1 MSMSNPTVESLETKV
16 SEINFEQIK
25 KKQRLKS
32 FAKGMLFL
40 LPSIVLFG
48 AFLFYPLF
56 KTIYLSFFLTN
67 AQGETTVFVGLQNYI
82 DMFTS
87 PIFQQSMKSTFLFV
101 LYTVPTTVV
110 IALFLAVLA
119 NEKLKGIGLFRTI
132 FSSTMGISVA
142 AASVFWLYMFHPS
155 IGFLN
160 KMLEIFGIDAIG
172 WLTDPKWALLAV
184 SATTIWMNLGF
195 TFLILL
201 GGLQSIDSY
210 LYESAD
216 IDGASYFYKLRR
228 ITIPMLSPTLF
239 FVITVTI
246 INAFQ
251 TFGQIDI
258 LTQGGPQNTT
268 NLIVYSIYREA
279 FANYQFG
286 TASAQSIVLFIIILV
301 MTVLQ
306 FKLGER
312 KVHYQ

>member
-1 MSMSNPTVESLETKV
+1 MRLSNPIIESNEMN
-16 SEINFEQIK
+16 EIHFESIK
-25 KKQRLKS
+25 KKQRIKS
-32 FAKGMLFL
+32 WTKGMLFL
-40 LPSIVLFG
+40 LPSIVLFSV
-48 AFLFYPLF
+48 FLFYPLF

-67 AQGETTVFVGLQNYI
+67 ARGETTLFVGLQNYI
-82 DMFTS
+82 NMFTS
-87 PIFQQSMKSTFLFV
+87 PVFLQSIKSTFLFV
-101 LYTVPTTVV
+101 LYTVPVTII

-119 NEKLKGIGLFRTI
+119 NEKLKGIGFFRTI

-160 KMLEIFGIDAIG
+160 KVLEFFGLQSIG
-172 WLTDPKWALLAV
+172 WLTDPTWALFAV
-184 SATTIWMNLGF
+184 SVTTIWMNLGF

-201 GGLQSIDSY
+201 GGLQSIESS

-216 IDGASYFYKLRR
+216 IDGAGYFYKLYR

-279 FANYQFG
+279 FVNYQFG
-286 TASAQSIVLFIIILV
+286 VASAQSVVLFIIILI
-301 MTVLQ
+301 MTMIQ

>member
-1 MSMSNPTVESLETKV
+1 MSMSNAVIQTAEMNTIYLEKV
-16 SEINFEQIK
+16 K
-25 KKQRLKS
+25 KKQRTKS
-32 FAKGMLFL
+32 FVKGMLFL
-40 LPSIVLFG
+40 LPSLVLFSV
-48 AFLFYPLF
+48 FLFYPLLR
-56 KTIYLSFFLTN
+56 TVYLSFFLTN
-67 AQGETTVFVGLQNYI
+67 ASGETTVFVGI
-82 DMFTS
+82 DNFVNMFTS
-87 PIFQQSMKSTFLFV
+87 PIFLQSVKSTFLFV
-101 LYTVPTTVV
+101 LYTVPLT
-110 IALFLAVLA
+110 IIISLFLAVIA

-132 FSSTMGISVA
+132 YSSTMGISVA
-142 AASVFWLYMFHPS
+142 AASVFWLYLFHPS
-155 IGFLN
+155 IGLLN
-160 KMLEIFGIDAIG
+160 VILNAVGLEKIG
-172 WLTDPKWALLAV
+172 WLTDPTWALIAV
-184 SATTIWMNLGF
+184 SITTIWMNLGF

-216 IDGASYFYKLRR
+216 IDGSGYFYKLRR

-279 FANYQFG
+279 FVNYQFG
-286 TASAQSIVLFIIILV
+286 SASAQAVVLFIIILL

-306 FKLGER
+306 FKFGER

>member
-1 MSMSNPTVESLETKV
+1 MIESTEIP
-16 SEINFEQIK
+16 EINYESVK
-25 KKQRLKS
+25 RKQRIRT

-40 LPSIVLFG
+40 LPSLLLFG
-48 AFLFYPLF
+48 VFLFYPLF
-56 KTIYLSFFLTN
+56 KTLYLSFFLTN
-67 AQGETTVFVGLQNYI
+67 ARGETTVFVGLQNYLG
-82 DMFTS
+82 MFAS
-87 PIFQQSMKSTFLFV
+87 PIFHQSMKSTFLFV
-101 LYTVPTTVV
+101 LYTVPTTII

-119 NEKLKGIGLFRTI
+119 NEKLKGIGFFRTI
-132 FSSTMGISVA
+132 FTSTMGISVA
-142 AASVFWLYMFHPS
+142 AASVFWLYLFHPS
-155 IGFLN
+155 IGFIN
-160 KMLEIFGIDAIG
+160 GILEMIGMESIG
-172 WLTDPKWALLAV
+172 WLTDPKWALIAV
-184 SATTIWMNLGF
+184 AVTTIWMNLGF
-195 TFLILL
+195 TFLVLL

-279 FANYQFG
+279 FTNYQFG
-286 TASAQSIVLFIIILV
+286 TASAQAIVLFVIILI
-301 MTVLQ
+301 MTIIQ

>member
-1 MSMSNPTVESLETKV
+1 MSMSNQISAPSVEISELNYEKV
-16 SEINFEQIK
+16 K
-25 KKQRLKS
+25 KKQRVKS
-32 FAKGMLFL
+32 FTKGMLFL

-48 AFLFYPLF
+48 TFLFYPLF
-56 KTIYLSFFLTN
+56 KTMYLSFFLTN
-67 AQGETTVFVGLQNYI
+67 ARGETSVFVGLQNYI
-82 DMFTS
+82 EMFYS
-87 PIFQQSMKSTFLFV
+87 PIFHQSMKSTFLFV
-101 LYTVPTTVV
+101 LYTVPTTII
-110 IALFLAVLA
+110 IALLLAVLA
-119 NEKLKGIGLFRTI
+119 NEKLKGIGFFRTI

-160 KMLEIFGIDAIG
+160 RILEFIGIESIG
-172 WLTDPKWALLAV
+172 WLTDPKWALVAV
-184 SATTIWMNLGF
+184 AVTTIWMNLGF
-195 TFLILL
+195 TFLVLL

-216 IDGASYFYKLRR
+216 IDGAGYFYKLRR
-228 ITIPMLSPTLF
+228 ITIPILSPTLF

-258 LTQGGPQNTT
+258 LTQGGPQNST

-279 FANYQFG
+279 FSNYQFG
-286 TASAQSIVLFIIILV
+286 TASAEAIVLFIIILI
-301 MTVLQ
+301 MTILQ

>member
-1 MSMSNPTVESLETKV
+1 MSMSNPMIESSQEFH
-16 SEINFEQIK
+16 EINYENVK
-25 KKQRLKS
+25 KKQRAKK
-32 FAKGMLFL
+32 FTKGMVFL

-48 AFLFYPLF
+48 TFLFYPLF
-56 KTIYLSFFLTN
+56 KTMYLSFFLTN
-67 AQGETTVFVGLQNYI
+67 ARGETTVYVGLQNYI
-82 DMFTS
+82 EMFTS
-87 PIFQQSMKSTFLFV
+87 PIFHQSMKSTFLFV
-101 LYTVPTTVV
+101 LYTVPTTII
-110 IALFLAVLA
+110 IALSLAVIA
-119 NEKLKGIGLFRTI
+119 NEKLKGIGFFRTI

-160 KMLEIFGIDAIG
+160 RILELFGVESIG

-184 SATTIWMNLGF
+184 AVTTIWMNLGF
-195 TFLILL
+195 TFLVLL

-216 IDGASYFYKLRR
+216 IDGAGYFYKLRR

-258 LTQGGPQNTT
+258 LTQGGPQNST

-279 FANYQFG
+279 FSNYQFG
-286 TASAQSIVLFIIILV
+286 TASAQAIVLFIIILI
-301 MTVLQ
+301 MTIIQ
-306 FKLGER
+306 FKIGER

>member
-1 MSMSNPTVESLETKV
+1 MESTEIP
-16 SEINFEQIK
+16 EINYESVK
-25 KKQRLKS
+25 RKQRIRT

-40 LPSIVLFG
+40 LPSLLLFG
-48 AFLFYPLF
+48 VFLFYPLF
-56 KTIYLSFFLTN
+56 KTLYLSFFLTN
-67 AQGETTVFVGLQNYI
+67 ARGETTVFVGLQNYLG
-82 DMFTS
+82 MFAS
-87 PIFQQSMKSTFLFV
+87 PIFHQSMKSTFLFV
-101 LYTVPTTVV
+101 LYTVPTTII

-119 NEKLKGIGLFRTI
+119 NEKLKGIGFFRTI
-132 FSSTMGISVA
+132 FTSTMGISVA
-142 AASVFWLYMFHPS
+142 AASVFWLYLFHPS
-155 IGFLN
+155 IGFIN
-160 KMLEIFGIDAIG
+160 GILEMIGMESIG
-172 WLTDPKWALLAV
+172 WLTDPKWALIAV
-184 SATTIWMNLGF
+184 AVTTIWMNLGF
-195 TFLILL
+195 TFLVLL

-279 FANYQFG
+279 FTNYQFG
-286 TASAQSIVLFIIILV
+286 TASAQAIVLFVIILI
-301 MTVLQ
+301 MTIIQ